1 LLGNFQ
7 VISKLQ
13 TRRLK
18 CSYRRL
24 VLYICTLVSTVAVI
38 GDGSWAT
45 ALVKILTDNQIQVNW
60 WMRDK
65 DNLTFIREHHFNAKY
80 LRSAHLHTSYIKFY
94 ADIHKAC
101 LSADIILFAIPAA
114 FLEDAISPL
123 ETEELKGKILLS
135 AIKGMEPGTDLII
148 SDYLV
153 QRFDCTPEQIAVVAG
168 PCHAEEVAM
177 ERISYLTISSECEA
191 TAALIAPLLKRPN
204 IYTHTLNDIVGVE
217 YAAVLKNIYAIA
229 AGIANGIGR
238 GDNFKA
244 VLISNACA
252 EMEKFLTRVTPAQRV
267 LTHSVYLGDLLVT
280 AYSQHSRNR
289 TFGNMIG
296 HGYSVRSAQLEMN
309 MIAEGYFAVKSIHR
323 LIKKYEVEM
332 PICEAVYMIL
342 YEKISPILEFEM
354 LKGKLS

>member
-1 LLGNFQ
+1 MVSDRNSDFTNRTC
-7 VISKLQ
+7 II
-13 TRRLK
+13 RRL
-18 CSYRRL
+18 L
-24 VLYICTLVSTVAVI
+24 LYICTLVSIVAVI

-45 ALVKILTDNQIQVNW
+45 ALVKILTDNHIQVNW

-65 DNLTFIREHHFNAKY
+65 DNLAFIREHHFNGKY
-80 LRSAHLHTSYIKFY
+80 LRSAHLLTSHIRFY
-94 ADIHKAC
+94 PDIHKAC
-101 LSADIILFAIPAA
+101 AGADVILFAIPAA
-114 FLEDAISPL
+114 FLHEAIAPL
-123 ETEELKGKILLS
+123 DSDELKGKILLS
-135 AIKGMEPGTDLII
+135 AIKGMEPGTDMII
-148 SDYLV
+148 SDYLL
-153 QRFDCTPEQIAVVAG
+153 QRFTCTPDQIAVVAG
-168 PCHAEEVAM
+168 PCHAEEIAM
-177 ERISYLTISSECEA
+177 ERISYLTISSESAA
-191 TAALIAPLLKRPN
+191 TASMIAPLLGRPN

-252 EMEKFLTRVTPAQRV
+252 EMERFLTKVTPGQRV

-289 TFGNMIG
+289 TFGNMVG

-309 MIAEGYFAVKSIHR
+309 MIAEGYFAVKSIHH
-323 LIKKYEVEM
+323 LIKKYEVDM

-342 YEKISPILEFEM
+342 YEKISPIIEFEM

>member
-1 LLGNFQ
+1 M
-7 VISKLQ
+7 
-13 TRRLK
+13 
-18 CSYRRL
+18 
-24 VLYICTLVSTVAVI
+24 STIAVI

-45 ALVKILTDNQIQVNW
+45 ALVKILTDNHIQVNW
-60 WMRDK
+60 WMRDTE
-65 DNLTFIREHHFNAKY
+65 NLVFIRENHFNGKY
-80 LRSAHLHTSYIKFY
+80 LRSAHLHTEHIRFF

-101 LSADIILFAIPAA
+101 AEAEIVLFAIPAA
-114 FLEDAISPL
+114 FLAEAITPL
-123 ETEELKGKILLS
+123 SARELNGKTLIT
-135 AIKGMEPGTDLII
+135 AIKGMDPGTDMII
-148 SDYLV
+148 SDYLLT
-153 QRFDCTPEQIAVVAG
+153 RFEVALENIAVIAG

-177 ERISYLTISSECEA
+177 ERISYLTISSESTA
-191 TAALIAPLLKRPN
+191 TAEKIAPLFRRPN
-204 IYTHTLNDIVGVE
+204 IFTSTLNDITGVE
-217 YAAVLKNIYAIA
+217 YAAVLKNIYAIS

-252 EMEKFLTRVTPAQRV
+252 EMERFLDVVTPGERK

-309 MIAEGYFAVKSIHR
+309 MVAEGYFAVKSIHH
-323 LIKKYEVEM
+323 LLKKYEVNM

-342 YEKISPILEFEM
+342 YEKISPVVEFQM
-354 LKGKLS
+354 LKSKLS

>member
-1 LLGNFQ
+1 M
-7 VISKLQ
+7 
-13 TRRLK
+13 
-18 CSYRRL
+18 
-24 VLYICTLVSTVAVI
+24 STVAVI

-45 ALVKILTDNQIQVNW
+45 ALVKILTDNHIQVNW

-65 DNLTFIREHHFNAKY
+65 DNLAFIREHHFNGKY
-80 LRSAHLHTSYIKFY
+80 LRSAHLHTSHIKFY

-101 LSADIILFAIPAA
+101 ATADIILFAIPAA
-114 FLEDAISPL
+114 FLAEAIAPL
-123 ETEELKGKILLS
+123 EPSELAGKILLS
-135 AIKGMEPGTDLII
+135 AIKGMEPGTDQII
-148 SDYLV
+148 SDYLID
-153 QRFDCTPEQIAVVAG
+153 RFEADTNQIAVVAG

-177 ERISYLTISSECEA
+177 ERISYLTISSESNE
-191 TAALIAPLLKRPN
+191 TAEIVAPLLRRPN
-204 IYTHTLNDIVGVE
+204 IFTSTLNDISGVE
-217 YAAVLKNIYAIA
+217 YASVLKNIYAIA

-252 EMEKFLTRVTPAQRV
+252 EMNRFLSVVIPASRN

-309 MIAEGYFAVKSIHR
+309 MIAEGYFAVKSIHHLLR
-323 LIKKYEVEM
+323 KYQVEM

>member
-1 LLGNFQ
+1 MA
-7 VISKLQ
+7 
-13 TRRLK
+13 
-18 CSYRRL
+18 
-24 VLYICTLVSTVAVI
+24 TVAVI

-45 ALVKILTDNQIQVNW
+45 ALVKILTDNQIRVNW

-65 DNLTFIREHHFNAKY
+65 DNLAFIREHHFNGKY
-80 LRSAHLHTSYIKFY
+80 LRSAHLHTKHIHFF
-94 ADIHKAC
+94 ADLHKAC
-101 LSADIILFAIPAA
+101 ADADIVLFAIPAA
-114 FLEDAISPL
+114 FLHEALQSLGAD
-123 ETEELKGKILLS
+123 ELKGKILLS
-135 AIKGMEPGTDLII
+135 AIKGMEPGTDMII
-148 SDYLV
+148 SDYLME
-153 QRFDCTPEQIAVVAG
+153 RFHFPIEQIAVVAG

-177 ERISYLTISSECEA
+177 ERISYLTISSESIE
-191 TAALIAPLLKRPN
+191 TASQIAPLLRRPN
-204 IYTHTLNDIVGVE
+204 IYTNTLQDITGVE
-217 YAAVLKNIYAIA
+217 YAAVLKNIYAMA

-244 VLISNACA
+244 VLIANACA
-252 EMEKFLTRVTPAQRV
+252 EMERFLDVVTPGSRK

-309 MIAEGYFAVKSIHR
+309 MIAEGYFAVKSIHH
-323 LIKKYEVEM
+323 LLKKYQVEM

-354 LKGKLS
+354 LKAKLA